1 MLKKTLLVSCFG
13 LLLVGQNVQAGESA
27 QHGLIGGAA
36 GGAILGQVI
45 GRDTKGTLIGTAI
58 GGILGYMVGNEMEKE
73 QVRTVRTYSPPPRV
87 VHQYEDDYPE
97 VRVYERPVVY
107 YRPAP
112 AVRQVVIIDRGRD
125 CPPRFKHN
133 RGHGREHWRET
144 RYRPAYQGHP
154 GQGRW

>member
-58 GGILGYMVGNEMEKE
+58 GGMLGYLAGSEAE
-73 QVRTVRTYSPPPRV
+73 QRGPA
-87 VHQYEDDYPE
+87 
-97 VRVYERPVVY
+97 PVVY
-107 YRPAP
+107 RSQPVYYQQYAP
-112 AVRQVVIIDRGRD
+112 PQVMIRTEIIDRDRRDRREHRGYGRSHHRDSRRHSDGAGFYPGQQVVI
-125 CPPRFKHN
+125 
-133 RGHGREHWRET
+133 
-144 RYRPAYQGHP
+144 YR
-154 GQGRW
+154 